1 MMNHIDGSEE
11 RSKKIEEELHVMKE
25 EYLVHEMTQ
34 EQMEDLRASM
44 KETGG
49 TGRRRQFGRIIK
61 GIAACAAVLA
71 AAFIILPNTTAS
83 IAYAME
89 RMPIIG
95 PLVSVVTFRDYQ
107 YESDRNMADI
117 SIPEIQIE
125 EMAEESTGEATEAQ
139 TGEFTG
145 EVTETQ
151 TGESVN
157 ISMDNIS
164 GDNASAA
171 ELDRTVEEIN
181 AEIKEITDELITEFE
196 EGLRMEGNYQD
207 IVVQSEVLVT
217 TPSYFTLK
225 LICYQG
231 AGSGYQWNYYYTI
244 DLNTGKRLT
253 LSDIFVEGSDYL
265 DIISD
270 SIKEQMREQMAA
282 DENVYYWLEDEI
294 TEWNFVSIT
303 EDASFY
309 INADNQVVIGF
320 DEGEVAP
327 MYMGTVEF
335 EIPNEVLDGIRKE

>member
-1 MMNHIDGSEE
+1 MMNHISGALESEDRNKRLEDGL
-11 RSKKIEEELHVMKE
+11 RVMKE
-25 EYLVHEMTQ
+25 EYLGHEMTK
-34 EQMEDLRASM
+34 EQFEDLKTSM
-44 KETGG
+44 KEAGEMG
-49 TGRRRQFGRIIK
+49 NRKRFARMMK
-61 GIAACAAVLA
+61 GIAVCAAVLA
-71 AAFIILPNTTAS
+71 AALIILPNTTAS
-83 IAYAME
+83 IAYAMGQI
-89 RMPIIG
+89 PIIG
-95 PLVSVVTFRDYQ
+95 PFINVVTFRDYQ
-107 YESDRNMADI
+107 YDSERNMADI
-117 SIPEIQIE
+117 NIPEIRIE
-125 EMAEESTGEATEAQ
+125 E
-139 TGEFTG
+139 
-145 EVTETQ
+145 V
-151 TGESVN
+151 GESAGEGAGEQTEEFAN
-157 ISMDNIS
+157 ISVDQISDN
-164 GDNASAA
+164 NAPAA

-196 EGLRMEGNYQD
+196 EGLKMEGNYQD
-207 IVVQSEVLVT
+207 IVVQSEVLLT

>member
-1 MMNHIDGSEE
+1 MRNHIDGSEE
-11 RSKKIEEELHVMKE
+11 KSKNFEEEFRVMKE
-25 EYLVHEMTQ
+25 EYLGHEMTE
-34 EQMEDLRASM
+34 EQFEDLKKSM
-44 KETGG
+44 KEAGKMG
-49 TGRRRQFGRIIK
+49 NGKRFAGIMK
-61 GIAACAAVLA
+61 GIAVCVAVLA
-71 AAFIILPNTTAS
+71 AAIIILPNTNSS
-83 IAYAME
+83 IAYAMGQ
-89 RMPIIG
+89 MPIIG

-107 YESDRNMADI
+107 YESDRNTADI
-117 SIPEIQIE
+117 NIPEIQIGE
-125 EMAEESTGEATEAQ
+125 TVGESAEEGAEEPTD
-139 TGEFTG
+139 EF
-145 EVTETQ
+145 
-151 TGESVN
+151 VN
-157 ISMDNIS
+157 IPLDNTS
-164 GDNASAA
+164 DNNASAG

-181 AEIKEITDELITEFE
+181 AEIKEITDQLIVEFE
-196 EGLRMEGNYQD
+196 EGLEMEGNYQD
-207 IVVQSEVLVT
+207 VVVQSEVLVT

-265 DIISD
+265 GIISEN
-270 SIKEQMREQMAA
+270 IKEQMREQMAA

-303 EDASFY
+303 EDTSFY

-320 DEGEVAP
+320 NEGEVAP